1 MVALVAGL
9 TGACG
14 DNDNAGAASN
24 SGSEARA
31 SRTPQPTATPTPT
44 REPLAPVAVEP
55 RLPSRTLTYED
66 QNKRFRMTF
75 PADWHVASR
84 HATTRINDM
93 AGNLTAV
100 ATFPIRP
107 RQQDACSNTVDE
119 PRVEV
124 GDTDALVMVGHDLHS
139 RADGARKRPRSFR
152 LFEQVSVNRPVLFT
166 WRCRAQVGISG
177 FWMTF
182 GDSGRVFTV
191 VAIIGKDASA
201 KTQSETL
208 AAMNSMEFWKR

>member
-1 MVALVAGL
+1 
-9 TGACG
+9 
-14 DNDNAGAASN
+14 
-24 SGSEARA
+24 
-31 SRTPQPTATPTPT
+31 
-44 REPLAPVAVEP
+44 VAVEP
-55 RLPSRTLTYED
+55 RLPNRTLTYED
-66 QNKRFRMTF
+66 QNKRFRVTF

-84 HATTRINDM
+84 DAMARINDM

-119 PRVEV
+119 PRVKV
-124 GDTDALVMVGHDLHS
+124 GDTDALVMVRHDLHS
-139 RADGARKRPRSFR
+139 RADLARKRPRSFR
-152 LFEQVSVNRPVLFT
+152 LFEQVDDDPGQPVLFT
-166 WRCRAQVGISG
+166 WPCRNEVGMSG

-208 AAMNSMEFWKR
+208 AAMNSMDFRKR